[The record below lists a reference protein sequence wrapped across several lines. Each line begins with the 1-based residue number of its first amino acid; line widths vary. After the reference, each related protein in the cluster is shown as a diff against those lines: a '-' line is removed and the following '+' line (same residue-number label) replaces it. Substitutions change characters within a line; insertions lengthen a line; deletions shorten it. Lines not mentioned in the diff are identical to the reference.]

1 MCLRGEENECKMQLR
16 ERAYYGRLAQSGR
29 NELVPQAGGREL
41 GVRDDR

>member
-1 MCLRGEENECKMQLR
+1 MQLR
-16 ERAYYGRLAQSGR
+16 ESSTVRAYGIVQYGRLAQSNR